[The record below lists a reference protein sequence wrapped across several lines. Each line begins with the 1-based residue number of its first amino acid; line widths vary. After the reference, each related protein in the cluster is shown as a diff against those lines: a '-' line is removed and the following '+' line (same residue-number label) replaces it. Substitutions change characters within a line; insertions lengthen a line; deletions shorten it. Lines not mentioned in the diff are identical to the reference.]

1 MLSPLLGPRLSPLL
15 APGPSSLSATMLSSR
30 LLSRLSSLPASRLSS
45 LLSCILAP
53 LRRRPLNSKSLRR
66 GLPPPRA
73 KQVAPTPDLDK
84 SPCKQMHGR
93 EIWFRYAR
101 ARTIRSSASG
111 IMMPMVGR
119 GLISSGAG
127 GLEGLIEAQTSPLLH
142 RKLGWPRAKRSKPVF
157 LALFQLH
164 LPSVRRSSP
173 LPKAAPSIH

>member
-1 MLSPLLGPRLSPLL
+1 MLSPLLGPGLSPPL
-15 APGPSSLSATMLSSR
+15 APGPSSLSASMLSSR

-45 LLSCILAP
+45 LLSWILAP
-53 LRRRPLNSKSLRR
+53 LRRRPQNRKSRRR
-66 GLPPPRA
+66 GLRPPRA
-73 KQVAPTPDLDK
+73 KKVAPTPDPDK
-84 SPCKQMHGR
+84 SPCKQIHGR

-111 IMMPMVGR
+111 IMMPMVGG